1 MWKDFGPMLCLMLH
15 LCYQGNTSDINCPP
29 RCQCF
34 TPTQVMCSEE
44 SMRSPPMNISTQVK
58 ELVILTTGM
67 MHLGPITMLYSHHLT
82 KLVFF
87 NNLLRDVSTMAF
99 DRLTGLEE
107 LEISGNSWLDCLNPG
122 TFSKQRNL
130 TKLLLNFNRFK
141 SLSDGLFSSLQKL
154 RTLQLKGN
162 IISHLPRQLF
172 QNLLSIRALDLSLN
186 MLTGVDEELL
196 SGMSQ
201 LESLKLGYNMI
212 NVLFPDTFLNISHVK
227 ELCLQGNQISYL
239 PQGVFSHLEKLE
251 ELNLRS
257 NLITNVSSG
266 TFPSGLKKLDLKGNR
281 LVQLSPDSFGHLTG
295 LTQLFLSMNQLTN
308 LPEDVF
314 RNLTDLQNLDLSENQ
329 LTSLP
334 GTIFQGLTKIEIVH
348 LQNNN
353 LSSLKANLFEDQ
365 AFLEQLYLSENKL
378 QTLPQGFFDAFF
390 SENVMRLRRNPW
402 SCDCHMLY
410 LYDYVAEHSHLV
422 EDLSNVYC
430 KGPEPLRG
438 QGLVSLERDQLV
450 CPGNLSSRAKA
461 PPFQG
466 LEERPHPSNCTV
478 QVINDDLTIKCKVT
492 KCSPLRLMVQFQE
505 GDGSTSEYIMK
516 KDWAESSQCS
526 NGTITLTV

>member
-1 MWKDFGPMLCLMLH
+1 MLWLMLH
-15 LCYQGNTSDINCPP
+15 LSYQGNTSDINCPP

-34 TPTQVMCSEE
+34 TPTKVMCSEE
-44 SMRSPPMNISTQVK
+44 SMRSMPMNISTQVK
-58 ELVILTTGM
+58 ELVIMTTGM
-67 MHLGPITMLYSHHLT
+67 THLGSITMQYSRHLT

-87 NNLLRDVSTMAF
+87 NNLLQDVSTMAF

-141 SLSDGLFSSLQKL
+141 SLNDSLFSSLQKL

-172 QNLLSIRALDLSLN
+172 QNLK
-186 MLTGVDEELL
+186 
-196 SGMSQ
+196 
-201 LESLKLGYNMI
+201 SLKLGYNMI
-212 NVLFPDTFLNISHVK
+212 NVLLPDTFHNISHVK

-239 PQGVFSHLEKLE
+239 PQGVFSHLQKLE

-266 TFPSGLKKLDLKGNR
+266 TFPVGLKELDLKGNR
-281 LVQLSPDSFGHLTG
+281 LVQLSPDSFGHLTS
-295 LTQLFLSMNQLTN
+295 LTHLFLSMNQLTN

-314 RNLTDLQNLDLSENQ
+314 RNLTGLQNLDLSENQ

-334 GTIFQGLTKIEIVH
+334 GTIFQDLTNIEIVH

-353 LSSLKANLFEDQ
+353 LSSLEAMLFEDQ
-365 AFLEQLYLSENKL
+365 AFLEQLYLSENNL
-378 QTLPQGFFDAFF
+378 QTLPQGFFDAFLH
-390 SENVMRLRRNPW
+390 ENVMRLHRNPW

-410 LYDYVAEHSHLV
+410 LYDYVSEHGHLV

-450 CPGNLSSRAKA
+450 CPGNK
-461 PPFQG
+461 PN
-466 LEERPHPSNCTV
+466 PSKCTV
-478 QVINDDLTIKCKVT
+478 QFINDNMTIKCKVT
-492 KCSPLRLMVQFQE
+492 KCSPLRLMVHFKE
-505 GDGSTSEYIMK
+505 GDGTTTEYIMK

>member
-1 MWKDFGPMLCLMLH
+1 MWKDFGSMLWLMLH
-15 LCYQGNTSDINCPP
+15 LSYQGNTSDINCPP

-34 TPTQVMCSEE
+34 TPTKVMCSEE
-44 SMRSPPMNISTQVK
+44 SMRSMPMNISTQVK
-58 ELVILTTGM
+58 ELVIMTTGM
-67 MHLGPITMLYSHHLT
+67 THLSSITMQYSRHLT

-87 NNLLRDVSTMAF
+87 NNLLQDVSTMAF

-141 SLSDGLFSSLQKL
+141 SLNDSLFSSLQKL

-172 QNLLSIRALDLSLN
+172 QNLSIHSLDLSLN
-186 MLTGVDEELL
+186 MLTGVDNELL
-196 SGMSQ
+196 RGLSQ

-212 NVLFPDTFLNISHVK
+212 NVLLPDTFHNISHVK

-239 PQGVFSHLEKLE
+239 PQGVFSHLQKLE

-266 TFPSGLKKLDLKGNR
+266 TFPVGLKELDLKGNR
-281 LVQLSPDSFGHLTG
+281 LVQLSPDSFGHLTS
-295 LTQLFLSMNQLTN
+295 LTHLFLSMNQLTN

-314 RNLTDLQNLDLSENQ
+314 RNLTGLQNLDLSENQ

-334 GTIFQGLTKIEIVH
+334 GTIFQDLTKIEIVH

-353 LSSLKANLFEDQ
+353 LSSLEAMLFEDQ
-365 AFLEQLYLSENKL
+365 AFLEQLYLSENNL
-378 QTLPQGFFDAFF
+378 QTLPQGFFDAFLH
-390 SENVMRLRRNPW
+390 ENVMRLRRNPW

-410 LYDYVAEHSHLV
+410 LYDYVSEHGHLV

-450 CPGNLSSRAKA
+450 CPGNFSSIAKA
-461 PPFQG
+461 TTFQG
-466 LEERPHPSNCTV
+466 LEEKPNPSKCTV
-478 QVINDDLTIKCKVT
+478 QFINDNMTIKCKVT
-492 KCSPLRLMVQFQE
+492 KCSPLRLMVHFKE
-505 GDGSTSEYIMK
+505 GDGTTSEYIMR

-526 NGTITLTV
+526 NGTVTLTV

>member
-1 MWKDFGPMLCLMLH
+1 MWKDIGSMLWLMLH
-15 LCYQGNTSDINCPP
+15 LSYQGNTSDINCPP

-34 TPTQVMCSEE
+34 TPTKVMCSEE
-44 SMRSPPMNISTQVK
+44 SMRSMPMNISTQVK
-58 ELVILTTGM
+58 ELVIMTTGM
-67 MHLGPITMLYSHHLT
+67 THLGSITMQYSRHLT

-87 NNLLRDVSTMAF
+87 NNLLQDVSTMAF

-141 SLSDGLFSSLQKL
+141 SLNDGLFSSLQKL

-172 QNLLSIRALDLSLN
+172 QNLSIHTLDLSLN
-186 MLTGVDEELL
+186 MLTGVDNELL
-196 SGMSQ
+196 SGLSQ

-212 NVLFPDTFLNISHVK
+212 NVLLPDTFHNISHVK

-239 PQGVFSHLEKLE
+239 PQGVFSHLQKLE

-257 NLITNVSSG
+257 NLITN
-266 TFPSGLKKLDLKGNR
+266 N
-281 LVQLSPDSFGHLTG
+281 LTG
-295 LTQLFLSMNQLTN
+295 
-308 LPEDVF
+308 
-314 RNLTDLQNLDLSENQ
+314 LQNLDLSENQ

-334 GTIFQGLTKIEIVH
+334 GTIFQDLTKIEIVH

-353 LSSLKANLFEDQ
+353 LSSLEAMLFEDQ
-365 AFLEQLYLSENKL
+365 AFLEQLYLSENNL
-378 QTLPQGFFDAFF
+378 QTLPQGFFDAFLH
-390 SENVMRLRRNPW
+390 ENVMRLRRNPW

-410 LYDYVAEHSHLV
+410 LYDYVSEHGHLV

-450 CPGNLSSRAKA
+450 CPGNFSSIAKA
-461 PPFQG
+461 TPFQG
-466 LEERPHPSNCTV
+466 LEEKPNPSKCTV
-478 QVINDDLTIKCKVT
+478 QFINDNMTIKCKVT
-492 KCSPLRLMVQFQE
+492 KCSPLRLMVHFKE
-505 GDGSTSEYIMK
+505 GDGTTSEYIMK